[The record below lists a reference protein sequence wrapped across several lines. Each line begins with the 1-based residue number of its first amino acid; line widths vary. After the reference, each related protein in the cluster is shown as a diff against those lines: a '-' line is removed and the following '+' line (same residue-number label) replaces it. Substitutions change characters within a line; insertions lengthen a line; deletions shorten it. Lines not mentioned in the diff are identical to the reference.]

1 MKKQIIIGSVCAVTA
16 AVAAGSTLAYFTAQD
31 TAVNTISTGNLD
43 IAINEYQDTRCGEI
57 PYTDPTTPVMPGNC
71 ISKKVR
77 VENTGYG
84 SAYIR
89 AKIDMSFE
97 GDEGDEQ
104 EELSTDLIKLN
115 IGDDWEKADDE
126 YYYYKYIVKSG
137 EETTE
142 LFTTVT
148 FDNEMGNDYQNKKLK
163 INIDA
168 EAIQSKNN
176 DRTNP
181 FVED

>member
-1 MKKQIIIGSVCAVTA
+1 MKKQVIIGSVCAVAA
-16 AVAAGSTLAYFTAQD
+16 AVAAGSTLAYFTAED

-43 IAINEYQDTRCGEI
+43 ITINEYKDTQCGEVS
-57 PYTDPTTPVMPGNC
+57 YTDPTTPVMPGDC

-77 VENTGYG
+77 VENTGNG

-97 GDEGDEQ
+97 GDDES
-104 EELSTDLIKLN
+104 LPTDFIKLN
-115 IGDDWEKADDE
+115 IGKNWTLSDDG
-126 YYYYKYIVKSG
+126 YYYYKYVVKPG
-137 EETTE
+137 EETTN

-148 FDNEMGNDYQNKKLK
+148 FDNEMGNDYQNQKL
-163 INIDA
+163 NIDINA

-176 DRTNP
+176 DRNNP